1 MCYNDIIKKELCTH
15 NGKRGE
21 RGNMEITG
29 FESKIFRD
37 YCDEFKID
45 NVRIDNVKIVN
56 EIKNVFF
63 NSCND
68 IEEIALK
75 SVSLC
80 SGIMVIEI
88 YFNDRILN
96 TIIMDKNLHLL
107 DIYTGLSITE

>member
-1 MCYNDIIKKELCTH
+1 
-15 NGKRGE
+15 
-21 RGNMEITG
+21 MEITG

-45 NVRIDNVKIVN
+45 GFRIDNFKFVVKIIN
-56 EIKNVFF
+56 DIRNMFF

-68 IEEIALK
+68 IDEIALK

-80 SGIMVIEI
+80 SGIMVIEV
-88 YFNDRILN
+88 YFNDGILN
-96 TIIMDKNLHLL
+96 TIIMDKNLNIL

>member
-1 MCYNDIIKKELCTH
+1 
-15 NGKRGE
+15 
-21 RGNMEITG
+21 MEITG

-37 YCDEFKID
+37 YCCEFKID
-45 NVRIDNVKIVN
+45 KIVN
-56 EIKNVFF
+56 KIRNMFF

-80 SGIMVIEI
+80 SGIMVIEV
-88 YFNDRILN
+88 YFNDGILN

-107 DIYTGLSITE
+107 DTYTGLSITE